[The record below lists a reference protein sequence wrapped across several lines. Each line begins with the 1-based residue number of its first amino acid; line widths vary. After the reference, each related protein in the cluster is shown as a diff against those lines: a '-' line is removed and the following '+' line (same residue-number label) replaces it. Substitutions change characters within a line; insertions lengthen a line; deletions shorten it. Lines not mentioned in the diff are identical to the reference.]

1 VGTQTVTVHTPLQ
14 SSNVTGR
21 LTYAAPTISD
31 VTTLSGRPIEGGFA
45 VTVQG
50 AVRGVFPLS
59 CTNVLA
65 GRPCVAA
72 VLQWPRVCLFLSR
85 SAQNFFPGA
94 TSATI
99 GDTPCDDVVVTDS
112 VGLGVLRCTAP
123 SGPGI
128 GDVRLQVTVAG
139 GGNASVPFLYAAPAV
154 TRLSVVACAADGNVV
169 IQVHGT
175 NLGLRNSL
183 TSPDPVVYI
192 GDSVCF
198 QPLLHNSTAV
208 QCTALASPVGAYPV
222 TGVYACGCSA
232 VTGSGCLV
240 PAVVGGLWC

>member
-1 VGTQTVTVHTPLQ
+1 VV
-14 SSNVTGR
+14 
-21 LTYAAPTISD
+21 
-31 VTTLSGRPIEGGFA
+31 
-45 VTVQG
+45 
-50 AVRGVFPLS
+50 
-59 CTNVLA
+59 
-65 GRPCVAA
+65 
-72 VLQWPRVCLFLSR
+72 LSR
-85 SAQNFFPGA
+85 SVQNFFPGA

-99 GDTPCDDVVVTDS
+99 GGTPCDDVVVTDS

-123 SGPGI
+123 PGPGI
-128 GDVRLQVTVAG
+128 GDVQLQVTVTG
-139 GGNASVPFLYAAPAV
+139 GGNASVPFLYTAPAV

-192 GDSVCF
+192 GDSVCS

-222 TGVYACGCSA
+222 TGVYAGECSV

-240 PAVVGGLWC
+240 SAVVGGLWC